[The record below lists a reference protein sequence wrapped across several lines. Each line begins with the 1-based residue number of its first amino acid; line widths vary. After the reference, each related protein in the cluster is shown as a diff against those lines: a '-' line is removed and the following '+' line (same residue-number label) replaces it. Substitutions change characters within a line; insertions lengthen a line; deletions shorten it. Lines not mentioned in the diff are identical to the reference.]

1 MVKKYILFLACCF
14 LWISKGMAQNSGMLP
29 ITGIHYFKEG
39 IWAKSIIAKMN
50 GQQLMVN
57 RIPFST
63 EIEINLQQLTGFT
76 TDKLKKI
83 FPAAQYS
90 LVSAKGDTLQQM
102 ANLLLL
108 NQAKGFTPKDL
119 AKGLSLKF
127 GIAEGLVQPNSKCII
142 CIRLYDQKG
151 KNQLRLEYPVSMSY
165 PREKIPVTDLAPQ
178 VLKSPVGSIVMAYG
192 LTVKNI
198 EFTIDTSISY
208 NPKMTY
214 LHFEISRLA
223 GIDMINMLAGKEN
236 FWVYDTLY
244 NEIKVNE
251 KILKDVGGAM
261 GENYVNCKLLLPFRF
276 KTEHPKGYIIRYRWD
291 GPDKTQAL
299 DIVVTVK

>member
-1 MVKKYILFLACCF
+1 
-14 LWISKGMAQNSGMLP
+14 
-29 ITGIHYFKEG
+29 
-39 IWAKSIIAKMN
+39 
-50 GQQLMVN
+50 
-57 RIPFST
+57 
-63 EIEINLQQLTGFT
+63 
-76 TDKLKKI
+76 
-83 FPAAQYS
+83 
-90 LVSAKGDTLQQM
+90 
-102 ANLLLL
+102 
-108 NQAKGFTPKDL
+108 
-119 AKGLSLKF
+119 
-127 GIAEGLVQPNSKCII
+127 
-142 CIRLYDQKG
+142 
-151 KNQLRLEYPVSMSY
+151 
-165 PREKIPVTDLAPQ
+165 
-178 VLKSPVGSIVMAYG
+178 MAYG

-244 NEIKVNE
+244 NEIKVKE

-299 DIVVTVK
+299 DMVVTVK